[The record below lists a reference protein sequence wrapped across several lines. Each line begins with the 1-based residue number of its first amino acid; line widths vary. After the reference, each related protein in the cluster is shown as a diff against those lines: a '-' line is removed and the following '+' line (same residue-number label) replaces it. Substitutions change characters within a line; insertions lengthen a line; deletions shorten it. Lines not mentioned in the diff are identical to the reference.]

1 MWANLV
7 YVCSRPIAGLRSP
20 IALNTTTRRL
30 SDNLLRELAAS
41 MPVQRFLAG
50 TTLLTEGDSPD
61 YLYVLVEG
69 QLKVYACNSKGREV
83 VYNILGPGEFFG
95 EMMLDGEPRSA
106 SVKAVVDSACVLV
119 PGSELSG
126 MLLAHPEFAECL
138 VMTLISRLRNA
149 TSKIRGLAL
158 DGVYERVAALLADVA
173 VEDGGVLRVPRAYT
187 QLEIATRVGASR
199 EMVNH
204 VLRDLVR
211 GGFIL
216 KDKQHRMTILKKLPS
231 RW

>member
-1 MWANLV
+1 MT
-7 YVCSRPIAGLRSP
+7 
-20 IALNTTTRRL
+20 LNATTRRL
-30 SDNLLRELAAS
+30 SANLLRDLAAS
-41 MPVQRFLAG
+41 MPVQRFPAG
-50 TTLLTEGDSPD
+50 TTLLTEGDSAD
-61 YLYVLVEG
+61 FLYVLTEG

-106 SVKAVVDSACVLV
+106 SVKAVVDAECVLV

-126 MLLAHPEFAECL
+126 LLLAHPEFAECL
-138 VMTLISRLRNA
+138 VLTLISRLRNA

-158 DGVYERVAALLADVA
+158 DGVYERVAALLADAA
-173 VEDGGVLRVPRAYT
+173 VMDGDVLRVPRSFT
-187 QLEIATRVGASR
+187 QLEIAKRVGASR
-199 EMVNH
+199 EMVYH

-216 KDKQHRMTILKKLPS
+216 KDERHRMTIVKKLPKH
-231 RW
+231 W

>member
-1 MWANLV
+1 MYAFAQPPACKV
-7 YVCSRPIAGLRSP
+7 PTT
-20 IALNTTTRRL
+20 LNATTRRL
-30 SDNLLRELAAS
+30 SGNLLRELAAS
-41 MPVQRFLAG
+41 LPVQRFPVG
-50 TTLLTEGDSPD
+50 TTLLTEGDSAD
-61 YLYVLVEG
+61 FLYVLIEG
-69 QLKVYACNSKGREV
+69 QLKVYSCNSKGREV
-83 VYNILGPGEFFG
+83 VYNILEPGEFFG

-106 SVKAVVDSACVLV
+106 SVKAVVDSECVLV

-138 VMTLISRLRNA
+138 VLTLISRLRNA

-158 DGVYERVAALLADVA
+158 DGVYERVAALLADAA
-173 VEDGGVLRVPRAYT
+173 VLDGEVLRVPRAFT

-216 KDKQHRMTILKKLPS
+216 KDKQHRMTIVKKLPQ

>member
-1 MWANLV
+1 MYAFAQPPA
-7 YVCSRPIAGLRSP
+7 CKAPTT
-20 IALNTTTRRL
+20 LNATTRRL
-30 SDNLLRELAAS
+30 SGNLLRELAAS
-41 MPVQRFLAG
+41 LPVQRFPVG
-50 TTLLTEGDSPD
+50 TTLLTEGDSAD
-61 YLYVLVEG
+61 FLYVLIEG
-69 QLKVYACNSKGREV
+69 QLKVYSCNSKGREV
-83 VYNILGPGEFFG
+83 VYNILEPGEFFG

-106 SVKAVVDSACVLV
+106 SVKAVVDSKCVLV

-138 VMTLISRLRNA
+138 VLTLISRLRNA

-158 DGVYERVAALLADVA
+158 DGVYERVAALLADAA
-173 VEDGGVLRVPRAYT
+173 VLDGEVLRVPRAFT

-216 KDKQHRMTILKKLPS
+216 KDKQHRMTIVKKLPQ